1 MSETLGVSGCGQ
13 EVPLSLVP
21 AAVTLTVP
29 RAMTRAMLNQGVQVR
44 GKTL

>member
-13 EVPLSLVP
+13 VPLSLVP